1 MENPGSSI
9 ISALGAGSGID
20 FAALARNL
28 SEASFGFQRETLE
41 ARNSALEARI
51 SAASVLRSTLTNLA
65 SALGDRIRGGDL
77 APRAIIGNTSVAR
90 VTTVPGTAPRGTY
103 SLEVGQL
110 ADAQTLV
117 SSTYANL
124 DTLVGEGNLRIR
136 FGTVSGANFTEDT
149 AQSALDIEVSD
160 TDTIADVAAR
170 ITSQSNGALTA
181 YVAQGSAGAQLVVK
195 GRDGAVNGFV
205 LEGQSGNASPTN
217 TAGDLSYLGW
227 SPASDNGQLRSAA
240 QDALFSLDTVAMT
253 SASNRVTGLPE
264 GITLDLT
271 GANQGAPTTI
281 SFSQDSTAISTVMT
295 DFTAALNDVV
305 ALLNGGEDGD
315 TSLSNDSGARE
326 LRRDLARLT
335 NDIVMPNAAE
345 GAPRTLADLGLSL
358 TREGTFRLDSARLTR
373 TLTDNP
379 QAAAA
384 MFTTGVRGVFATMDS
399 LARSASAVGDPG
411 SLSASVRRAQAQVA
425 RNDERLE
432 RVAEQQESLRQ
443 RLTRNLSA
451 AESRIAT
458 SQSTLN
464 FIRQQFDNSDN

>member
-51 SAASVLRSTLTNLA
+51 SAASVLRSTLTGLA

-77 APRAIIGNTSVAR
+77 APRATIGNTSVAR
-90 VTTVPGTAPRGTY
+90 ATTVPGTAPRGTY
-103 SLEVGQL
+103 SLEVTQL

-117 SSTYANL
+117 SPAYANR
-124 DTLVGEGNLRIR
+124 DALVGEGNLRIR

-149 AQSALDIEVSD
+149 AQSALDIAVSD
-160 TDTIADVAAR
+160 TDTIADIAAR

-181 YVAQGSAGAQLVVK
+181 YVAQGASGAQLVVK

-205 LEGQSGNASPTN
+205 LEGQSNALLPTATQGN
-217 TAGDLSYLGW
+217 LSYLSW
-227 SPASDNGQLRSAA
+227 SPTTDSGQLRSAA
-240 QDALFSLDTVAMT
+240 QDALFSLDTVAM
-253 SASNRVTGLPE
+253 SSVSNRVTGLPE

-271 GANQGAPTTI
+271 GTNQGAPTTI
-281 SFSQDSTAISTVMT
+281 SFSQDTTAISTVMT

-305 ALLNGGEDGD
+305 ALLNGGEDGE

-335 NDIVMPNAAE
+335 NEIVMPNAAD

-425 RNDERLE
+425 RNDERLQ